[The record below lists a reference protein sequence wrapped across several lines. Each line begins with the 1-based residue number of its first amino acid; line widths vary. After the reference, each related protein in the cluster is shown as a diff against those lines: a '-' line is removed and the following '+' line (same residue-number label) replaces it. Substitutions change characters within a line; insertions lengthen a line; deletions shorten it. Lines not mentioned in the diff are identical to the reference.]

1 MPTATVTLPFSPF
14 TNRILEDT
22 KFTNMEVIEQTPIS
36 VIISRI
42 VKMGHYDASKARC
55 CGQEIEDYF
64 KKRKETIEENTKN
77 IRSNQ
82 YSNPSASEVV
92 ADRKKLIDELLG
104 SNTYVV
110 LNPEELRKLQ
120 LKMSGTSKPLSDWA
134 IRDNIKAMGYYYT
147 TSIGLGLK
155 GAYISKAKE
164 TKDIVARRAAKV
176 IKAADGILGKGTFE
190 VVKAKR
196 DEWINRLKTKDYVIL
211 DAIQLND
218 IMERLSSKSTPIP
231 MVTFRKLMADY
242 DCGFNIIETDKYYYA
257 SAKQKYTKGN
267 PILKDLLEKELEEH
281 PRVYGAFP
289 DSIAKLLI
297 HADIIYIRDFVDVD
311 DEFLKELFKEVNY
324 SEGIIKLCL
333 NAIHNYR
340 KGISNESLTDEEVN
354 EVHENLMN
362 EINSTKSDKKIV
374 DEPKV
379 PVKFGEIETSEGVE
393 VSREQAEQLKNT
405 LEEAAKQPEEES
417 TEVTT
422 TPEVDREAHKP
433 LDESKELKED
443 FLDFLKKSGISSE
456 EYNQL
461 HGNDLFSRL
470 ARAITMPKVNNFTE
484 DDLAKQNHTPE
495 KIRPMAPNQ
504 PHDITMGRYNIPTM
518 INPTISGTCP
528 YCNNLFTV
536 PATTTH
542 RVYCFAC
549 GNIMQY

>member
-1 MPTATVTLPFSPF
+1 MPTTEVALPFSPF

-64 KKRKETIEENTKN
+64 KKRKQTIDNGTKA
-77 IRSNQ
+77 IKSNQ
-82 YSNPSASEVV
+82 YLSPTASEVV
-92 ADRKKLIDELLG
+92 SDRKKLIDELLG

-134 IRDNIKAMGYYYT
+134 MRDNVKAMGYYYT
-147 TSIGLGLK
+147 TSIGIGLK

-176 IKAADGILGKGTFE
+176 IKPEAGIVGKGAFE
-190 VVKAKR
+190 DVKAKR

-218 IMERLSSKSTPIP
+218 IMERLSSKNTPIP

-257 SAKQKYTKGN
+257 SAKQKFTRGA
-267 PILKDLLEKELEEH
+267 KELSELLVKELTEN
-281 PRVYGAFP
+281 PRVYQYFP
-289 DSIAKLLI
+289 EDIAKLLI
-297 HADIIYIRDFVDVD
+297 HADIIYIKDFVDVED
-311 DEFLKELFKEVNY
+311 DFLKELFKEVNY
-324 SEGIIKLCL
+324 DDDTIQLCL
-333 NAIHNYR
+333 DAICNYR
-340 KGISNESLTDEEVN
+340 
-354 EVHENLMN
+354 
-362 EINSTKSDKKIV
+362 INIAGKPKQITSDNTKEKIV

-379 PVKFGEIETSEGVE
+379 PVKFGEIETSEGIE

-405 LEEAAKQPEEES
+405 LEEAAKQSDKEF
-417 TEVTT
+417 TEATT
-422 TPEVDREAHKP
+422 TPEVNRDAEIKKLREAP
-433 LDESKELKED
+433 LDNAKED
-443 FLDFLKKSGISSE
+443 FLKELGISPE
-456 EYNQL
+456 EYRQFN
-461 HGNDLFSRL
+461 GNDLFNRL
-470 ARAITMPKVNNFTE
+470 AESIIDLRSKLKTKNFIE
-484 DDLAKQNHTPE
+484 DLAKQNHIPE
-495 KIRPMAPNQ
+495 KIRPMAPSHQQFQQPVNQ
-504 PHDITMGRYNIPTM
+504 QLNIPTM
-518 INPTISGTCP
+518 VAPIISGTCP
-528 YCNNLFTV
+528 YCNNNFSV